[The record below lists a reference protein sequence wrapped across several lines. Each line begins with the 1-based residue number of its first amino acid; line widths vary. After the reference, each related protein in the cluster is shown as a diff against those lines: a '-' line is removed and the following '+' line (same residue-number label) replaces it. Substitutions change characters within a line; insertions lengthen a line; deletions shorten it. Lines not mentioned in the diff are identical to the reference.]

1 MAAQAAVA
9 AVRKG
14 CEMLSQGK
22 AEIGAL
28 KKTVEQG
35 IGDAKAVYK
44 EITGLWGWFKGLI
57 SGAPKAAPAPQLALQ
72 SPAAPQPVS
81 VKPKKSKPAPEPELS
96 YEEYQTR
103 AIHQVCEQLKTFF
116 EIRRTLKAHCHELEE
131 VSKDTDNIES
141 SAIDRVEIELQLE
154 NMTTQIREAMVYAP
168 SELKD
173 IYSRFLQ
180 MYGKIIEEQ
189 EFERLVRKKKTK
201 RRRGAPMAATGQTN
215 RNGGGNNRNGAA
227 APAGGG
233 NSSGSA
239 QSEYR
244 TLQLLARVLVYLAIA
259 IFVVTSFLAY
269 IETKWMKAEIKQ
281 EARELYRLR
290 SQVEGMLK
298 ERNEKTTAD

>member
-14 CEMLSQGK
+14 CELLSQGK

-35 IGDAKAVYK
+35 IGDAKAIYAEV
-44 EITGLWGWFKGLI
+44 TGLWGWLKALF
-57 SGAPKAAPAPQLALQ
+57 SGAQKPVQAPQPVLQ
-72 SPAAPQPVS
+72 SPAAPQPKP
-81 VKPKKSKPAPEPELS
+81 VKKKREPEPELS

-131 VSKDTDNIES
+131 ISKTTATIED

-168 SELKD
+168 QELQD
-173 IYSRFLQ
+173 IYSRFLK

-189 EFERLVRKKKTK
+189 EFERQMRKKQQRDEEA
-201 RRRGAPMAATGQTN
+201 RRWQQRDRRIELGVEIAATVILFLLVAGIALDLKTQTTERSN
-215 RNGGGNNRNGAA
+215 FWRA
-227 APAGGG
+227 
-233 NSSGSA
+233 SSP
-239 QSEYR
+239 
-244 TLQLLARVLVYLAIA
+244 
-259 IFVVTSFLAY
+259 TSHSRFL
-269 IETKWMKAEIKQ
+269 
-281 EARELYRLR
+281 
-290 SQVEGMLK
+290 
-298 ERNEKTTAD
+298 